1 MYSKPEPEGRPLVR
15 GPRPTPCI
23 FPDDFLQEARATARR
38 RTAAVRDVQRSR
50 LVLLLHEHAD
60 LSPEDAGQSVGLSA
74 RQVQR
79 WRRRW
84 VAGDFSIEDE
94 KGRGPKPTFSP
105 AGPRPGASHGL

>member
-1 MYSKPEPEGRPLVR
+1 MR

-23 FPDDFLQEARATARR
+23 FPEYFLQEAREMVRR
-38 RTAAVRDVQRSR
+38 RTAAVRDVQRAH
-50 LVLLLHEHAD
+50 LVLMLHNHPD
-60 LSPEDAGQSVGLSA
+60 GSPDEAAESVGLSA

-94 KGRGPKPTFSP
+94 TGRGRKPTFSP
-105 AGPRPGASHGL
+105 AGPGPRASHGL

>member
-1 MYSKPEPEGRPLVR
+1 MR
-15 GPRPTPCI
+15 GPRPTPCN
-23 FPDDFLQEARATARR
+23 FPEYFLQEARETVRR
-38 RTAAVRDVQRSR
+38 RVAAVRDVQRSH
-50 LVLLLHEHAD
+50 LVLLLRDHPD
-60 LSPEDAGQSVGLSA
+60 WSPDETAESVGLSA

-94 KGRGPKPTFSP
+94 TGRGRKPTFSP

>member
-1 MYSKPEPEGRPLVR
+1 MR

-23 FPDDFLQEARATARR
+23 FPAYFLQEARETVRR
-38 RTAAVRDVQRSR
+38 RTAAVQDVQRSH
-50 LVLLLHEHAD
+50 LVLVLYDHPGWSAEEA
-60 LSPEDAGQSVGLSA
+60 AQMVGLSA

-94 KGRGPKPTFSP
+94 TGRGRKLTFSP
-105 AGPRPGASHGL
+105 AGPRPGASDGL

>member
-1 MYSKPEPEGRPLVR
+1 MR

-23 FPDDFLQEARATARR
+23 FPEYFLQEARGTVRR
-38 RTAAVRDVQRSR
+38 RTAAVQDVQRSH
-50 LVLLLHEHAD
+50 LVLLLHGHPD
-60 LSPEDAGQSVGLSA
+60 WSPEEAAPLVGLST

-94 KGRGPKPTFSP
+94 TGRGRKLTFSP
-105 AGPRPGASHGL
+105 AGPRPGASDGL

>member
-1 MYSKPEPEGRPLVR
+1 MR
-15 GPRPTPCI
+15 GPRPTPCS
-23 FPDDFLQEARATARR
+23 FPEYFLQEARTTVRR

-50 LVLLLHEHAD
+50 LVLLLHDQPD
-60 LSPEDAGQSVGLSA
+60 LSPDDAAPVVGLSA

-94 KGRGPKPTFSP
+94 QGRGRKPTFSP
-105 AGPRPGASHGL
+105 VGPCPCASHGL

>member
-1 MYSKPEPEGRPLVR
+1 VR

-23 FPDDFLQEARATARR
+23 FPEYFLQEARETVRR
-38 RTAAVRDVQRSR
+38 RSAAVRDVQRAH
-50 LVLLLHEHAD
+50 LVLWLHDHPD
-60 LSPEDAGQSVGLSA
+60 WSPDEAAESVGLSA

-94 KGRGPKPTFSP
+94 TGRGRKPIFSP
-105 AGPRPGASHGL
+105 AGPRPRASHGL